1 MLIAFSGL
9 PGVGKTTVAR
19 EAAARLGAVYLRID
33 SIEQA
38 LRDAGAVGEGE
49 DMGPA
54 GYVVAYRLAADNLA
68 LGRTVVADS
77 VNPIALTRDAYLAV
91 AREAGVPLVEVELVC
106 SDRRLHRERLEART
120 TDLPGAAP
128 VSWEAV
134 LARRVDP
141 WVRPRLLIDTAL
153 LSAEACAGR
162 VVEEATRAAIGGKLA
177 TEADGTT
184 IHIATEDPR
193 QPDVRSMIVA
203 SDTYMQALYPAESNH
218 LVDAE
223 TLAGADTLFL
233 VARRAG
239 SACGMVAF
247 RVLEPG
253 HAEMKRM
260 FVPETARGLGLGRR
274 LLLALE
280 DAARRRGVV
289 RLSLETGVLQPEAIG
304 IYRSAGYVECGP
316 FGDYRPDP
324 LSLFMSKG
332 LGA

>member
-38 LRDAGAVGEGE
+38 LRDAGTVGEGE

-54 GYVVAYRLAADNLA
+54 GYVVAYRLAADNLT

-91 AREAGVPLVEVELVC
+91 AERAGVPLVEVELVC
-106 SDRRLHRERLEART
+106 SDRRLHRERLEARK
-120 TDLPGAAP
+120 TDVPGAAQ

-141 WVRPRLLIDTAL
+141 WARPRLLIDTAV
-153 LSAEACAGR
+153 LSAEACVGR
-162 VVEEATRAAIGGKLA
+162 VVDEATAASGGRLA
-177 TEADGTT
+177 TEADEAT
-184 IHIATEDPR
+184 ILIATEDPR
-193 QPDVRSMIVA
+193 QPEVRSMIAA
-203 SDTYMQALYPAESNH
+203 SDSYMQALYPAESNH

-223 TLAGADTLFL
+223 TLAGADTVFL

-239 SACGMVAF
+239 RACGMVAF

-280 DAARRRGVV
+280 DAARGRGVV

-304 IYRSAGYVECGP
+304 LYRSAGYVECGP